1 MGGGATGGDPK
12 PMTPEERVIP
22 MPSRDSALGAV
33 APHDVRTVLTR
44 SFDEDAESLRT
55 IHAEVQ
61 MAVKQVPTTGT
72 VAVGT
77 VVAFDINRDAF
88 GDPIPNKI
96 QITRI
101 QSIPAVGEQ
110 DPVQTIR
117 RIRLFRKSTR
127 NIAEIIYSQEDVY
140 LNNDLVIDTTS
151 HEYVNQDG
159 TNRIMGTME
168 VRAGG
173 NPAAFTVTVFFR

>member
-1 MGGGATGGDPK
+1 MGGVTGGDPK
-12 PMTPEERVIP
+12 PMTPEERIIP
-22 MPSRDSALGAV
+22 MPGRTSPLGPV
-33 APHDVRTVLTR
+33 TPHDNRTVLTR
-44 SFDEDAESLRT
+44 SFDEDAEALKT
-55 IHAEVQ
+55 IHTEVQ

-77 VVAFDINRDAF
+77 VVSFDITRDAF
-88 GDPIPNKI
+88 GDPIPNKV

-127 NIAEIIYSQEDVY
+127 NIAEILYSQEDTF
-140 LNNDLVIDTTS
+140 LNNDLIIDTTS

-173 NPAAFTVTVFFR
+173 NPAAFTITVFFR